1 MNDLKRPELGDL
13 VARLTADG
21 LDRRERGRLLGAVTK
36 ALAGGARAAS
46 FSGKRLADLITDEV
60 APHLPV
66 RDLLTLRE
74 HHGGLSGDALA
85 QALVTRA
92 ARITAGIGGAAG
104 AVAAMEL
111 TAPPLLLTAPAQLVA
126 ETLAVVAVEVKLVA
140 ELHVVYGRRVQGTRT
155 QVALSY
161 LAAWANRTA
170 ADGGPARLDVPGALA
185 ESLRHRVRQRVVRR
199 LQRNLASLAPF
210 FVGAVTAAELNRR
223 ETKALGA
230 AVTSQLRLRP

>member
-1 MNDLKRPELGDL
+1 MPDVGELVGRLLADDLDK
-13 VARLTADG
+13 
-21 LDRRERGRLLGAVTK
+21 RERGRLLVGLARGIGTTARRAGA
-36 ALAGGARAAS
+36 AGRQ
-46 FSGKRLADLITDEV
+46 LTDLLVDDI

-85 QALVTRA
+85 AALVTRA
-92 ARITAGIGGAAG
+92 ARVTAGIGGAAG
-104 AVAAMEL
+104 AVASLEL
-111 TAPPLLLTAPAQLVA
+111 AAPPLLLTAPAQLVA
-126 ETLAVVAVEVKLVA
+126 ETLAIVAVEVKLVA
-140 ELHVVYGRRVQGTRT
+140 ELHVVYGRRVQGTRG

-170 ADGGPARLDVPGALA
+170 ADAGSARIDLTGALA

-210 FVGAVTAAELNRR
+210 FLGAVTAAELNRR

-230 AVTSQLRLRP
+230 AVTSQLCLRR